1 MHCTIKFV
9 DKFTPSVRRVINHN
23 IQNMKIIKHIVSA
36 LILTIA
42 MSINLTA
49 IDDARLLRFPDIN
62 NNLVTFVYAGDIWTV
77 NSDGGEARRL
87 TSHEG
92 LELFPKISPD
102 GKWIAFSGE
111 YAGSRQVYVIPSA
124 GGVPQQL
131 TWYNSVG
138 VMPPRGGWDHVVL
151 DWTPDSRQ
159 ILIRANRTPYSERQ
173 GRYFLVSLDGGLEKP
188 LPITNGGFGVLS
200 PDGSSMVFTPVDREF
215 RNWKRYK
222 GGRASDLWIYNL
234 SDNSSE
240 QITNFEGTDQLP
252 TWSGNNIFF
261 ASDRDLKL
269 NIWQYNTGTKETRQ
283 ITKHSEFDVMWPSG
297 NGDQLVYENGGYI
310 YRLNLKSGQSEKI
323 SVSINFDN
331 PNLIP
336 AYRNVK
342 GNIHSFAVSPSGKR
356 ALFDARGDI
365 FSVPAENGITE
376 NITESQGVREIFPG
390 WSPDGRF
397 ISYYSDLTGEYELYL
412 LENKKGAIA
421 KQVTFNSSAWKYQPI
436 WSPDGKFLLFSDR
449 TLKLRLAEA
458 SSGKITDIDH
468 GSASELRS
476 YSFSPDSRWIAY
488 TKEGGNEKPAIWVYE
503 IPGGKKYQVTDGTY
517 SDDNPV
523 FSACGNYIFF
533 TSNRDYN
540 LSFSGFEFDYL
551 YTEATRMYA
560 VALTRQS
567 PKIYKDKNDTEPASQ
582 DKAAPAPS
590 ATAKEKKGKTSVI
603 DTASAGKKELKVE
616 IDFNNINNRV
626 TALPGAPGE
635 YRLVDAVEGGLIYI
649 SNGKLMKFNMT
660 DEKTEEI
667 LEKVISA
674 SLSADRKTALYRSGA
689 DYGIIKLTPGQKA
702 GAGKLSLDGLEM
714 KIDPRK
720 EWNQIYVDAW
730 RIFRD
735 YFYVNNL
742 HGVNWEEMRNRYNAL
757 VPFVSHR
764 ADLDYILNEIVA
776 EANSGHTYVDW
787 GDFETVK
794 RIDNGLLGAELTA
807 DDAAGRYRISKIYKG
822 ENWSTDRRSPLTEQG
837 VDVKEGDF
845 IISINGK
852 EITTSVNPYMFLEN
866 NAGKPVEITVNT
878 TASSENSRTSLIKP
892 VTTEQEL
899 RYFNW
904 VNERRAMVDRLSG
917 GRIGYIHVPNTSTA
931 GNKELFHG
939 MYTYFDKEAL
949 IIDDRYNGGG
959 FIPDRMADLLD
970 RSTLAYW
977 HRNGLNPS
985 GTPAIA
991 HNGPKVMLINGY
1003 SASGGDAFPWFF
1015 KKMGLGKL
1023 IGTRTWG
1030 GLIGI
1035 SGNARLVDGGNV
1047 SVPQFGIFDQE
1058 EGWIIEGVGV
1068 YPDIEVVDRPEQ
1080 LAKGIDPCIEK
1091 AVEVLLQELKDKPAK
1106 KVTVPAPPDRSK
1118 WHEE

>member
-1 MHCTIKFV
+1 
-9 DKFTPSVRRVINHN
+9 
-23 IQNMKIIKHIVSA
+23 MKILKHIVSA
-36 LILTIA
+36 LLLTTAI
-42 MSINLTA
+42 SLNLTA

-62 NNLVTFVYAGDIWTV
+62 NNLITFVYAGDIWTV

-111 YAGSRQVYVIPSA
+111 YAGSRQVYVMPSN
-124 GGVPQQL
+124 GGVPRQL

-138 VMPPRGGWDHVVL
+138 IMPPRGGWDNVVL

-159 ILIRANRTPYSERQ
+159 ILIRANRVPYSERQ

-200 PDGSSMVFTPVDREF
+200 PDGLSMVFTPVDREF

-234 SDNSSE
+234 SENRSE

-252 TWSGNNIFF
+252 TWSGDNIFF

-269 NIWQYNTGTKETRQ
+269 NIWQYNTNTKENIQ

-297 NGDQLVYENGGYI
+297 NGDQLVYENGGHI
-310 YRLNLKSGQSEKI
+310 YRLNLKTGQSEKI
-323 SVSINFDN
+323 NVSINFDN

-376 NITESQGVREIFPG
+376 NLTESQGVREIFPG

-412 LENKKGAIA
+412 LENKKGA
-421 KQVTFNSSAWKYQPI
+421 KPRQVTFNSSAWKYQPL
-436 WSPDGKFLLFSDR
+436 WSPDSKFLLFSDR
-449 TLKLRLAEA
+449 TLKLRLAEV
-458 SSGKITDIDH
+458 STGKITDIDN
-468 GSASELRS
+468 GSGSELRS

-488 TKEGGNEKPAIWVYE
+488 TKEGGNDKPAIWAYE
-503 IPGGKKYQVTDGTY
+503 IPGGKKYQITDGTY

-560 VALTRQS
+560 VALTQKS
-567 PKIYKDKNDTEPASQ
+567 PRIFKDKNDAEPASQ

-590 ATAKEKKGKTSVI
+590 APAKDKKGKTSVT

-626 TALPGAPGE
+626 TALTGAPGE
-635 YRLVDAVEGGLIYI
+635 YRLVGAIESGLIYI

-660 DEKTEEI
+660 EEKTEEI
-667 LEKVISA
+667 LERVMTA
-674 SLSADRKTALYRSGA
+674 TLSADGKAAIYRSGA

-702 GAGKLSLDGLEM
+702 GAGKLGLDGLEM

-757 VPFVSHR
+757 VPYVSHR
-764 ADLDYILNEIVA
+764 VDLDYILNEIVA
-776 EANSGHTYVDW
+776 EASAGHTYVDW

-807 DDAAGRYRISKIYKG
+807 DDAAGRYKISKIYKG
-822 ENWSTDRRSPLTEQG
+822 ENWNTDRRSPLTEQG

-845 IISINGK
+845 IISLNGK
-852 EITTSVNPYMFLEN
+852 DITTSVNPYMMLEN
-866 NAGKPVEITVNT
+866 NAGKPVEITVST
-878 TASSENSRTSLIKP
+878 TASSENSRTYLIKP
-892 VTTEQEL
+892 VTSEQEL

-939 MYTYFDKEAL
+939 MYTYYDKEAL

-970 RSTLAYW
+970 RNTLAYW

-985 GTPAIA
+985 RTPGIS
-991 HNGPKVMLINGY
+991 HDGPKVMLINGY
-1003 SASGGDAFPWFF
+1003 SASGGDAFPYFF

-1030 GLIGI
+1030 GLVGI
-1035 SGNARLVDGGNV
+1035 SGNARLVDGGNI
-1047 SVPQFGIFDQE
+1047 SVPQFGVFDQE
-1058 EGWIIEGVGV
+1058 EGWIIEGIGV

-1091 AVEVLLQELKDKPAK
+1091 AVEVLLLELKDKPVK
-1106 KVTVPAPPDRSK
+1106 KVTAPAPPDRSK
-1118 WHEE
+1118 WH